1 MNPYLDHPFT
11 NDLGQVIQPGD
22 KVLTIASGYCHR
34 ITVREG
40 VLLGVRKSR
49 GCGGKERFT
58 PVCRVKD
65 TSGWGSSQKHF
76 ERQTTLPLGRV
87 YAIK

>member
-1 MNPYLDHPFT
+1 MNPYLDKPFT

-22 KVLTIASGYCHR
+22 KVIAIASGYCHR
-34 ITVREG
+34 TNVYEG
-40 VLLGVRKSR
+40 VLLGVRQST
-49 GCGGKERFT
+49 GYSGEERFT
-58 PVCRVKD
+58 PVCRVKR
-65 TSGWGSSQKHF
+65 SVGWGKNKTYV